1 MTKCIVIFED
11 FSKCLDFLQNMDDL
25 SLFLSEAIVVL
36 PKNKILNKET
46 NKSLNEL
53 DNAILK
59 FENIENIR
67 ILNPKLDQEIRQ
79 KSMRSWLMPFG
90 FIAGL
95 TFSQMTSLSTFSF
108 LGLNSFGESLLG
120 GLLGMF
126 SGLIGS
132 FFASASI
139 NINRTK
145 ELRSILNL
153 NKEGK
158 WLLILENQTGYEMP
172 WIKLRDSNAKDIV
185 VLAN

>member
-1 MTKCIVIFED
+1 
-11 FSKCLDFLQNMDDL
+11 
-25 SLFLSEAIVVL
+25 
-36 PKNKILNKET
+36 
-46 NKSLNEL
+46 
-53 DNAILK
+53 
-59 FENIENIR
+59 
-67 ILNPKLDQEIRQ
+67 
-79 KSMRSWLMPFG
+79 
-90 FIAGL
+90 
-95 TFSQMTSLSTFSF
+95 
-108 LGLNSFGESLLG
+108 
-120 GLLGMF
+120 MF